1 MTDQTKYRY
10 YVLAMLTLTYGFS
23 VMDRQILSIL
33 LEDIRLDFD
42 LDDTQLGL
50 LSGLAFALFYSTL
63 GVPIARLADRVSRIN
78 IISISV
84 ALWSLMTALCGAAN
98 NFIQL
103 FIGRIGVG
111 VGEAGSSPP
120 SHSMLS
126 DYFSP
131 SERSLALAILMMG
144 SAFGS
149 LFGLVLGGYVAEDF
163 GWRWAF
169 VAAGAP
175 GLLLALALKWTVREP
190 PRGGLEKTTSTQ
202 TEYFSFALTL
212 ATLWRQPVYRWVTIA
227 HISAVF
233 SAYAIFAWLP
243 TLYLRRFELDQSEVG
258 VITGSLF
265 LLAGA
270 PGYLFGGFLG
280 GRLARRNMRWLA
292 WLPAITIG
300 VAFPAYI
307 GALSSSSVVVATSL
321 FAVGLFMYQAN
332 SGPSMA
338 LVQNV
343 IPPNLRAQAVA
354 VLFFCTNMIGLG
366 LGPVVVGYL
375 SDMFAT
381 EHGAESLSIGL
392 TLVMLGLVGGS
403 AGSFYA
409 ARFIDSNTEPSEVT
423 D

>member
-1 MTDQTKYRY
+1 MTDQSKYRY
-10 YVLAMLTLTYGFS
+10 YVLAMLTLTYAFS

-63 GVPIARLADRVSRIN
+63 GVPIARLADQVSRVN

-149 LFGLVLGGYVAEDF
+149 LFGLVLGGYIAEGF

-190 PRGGLEKTTSTQ
+190 LRGALEKTPIVPK
-202 TEYFSFALTL
+202 EHASFVATL
-212 ATLWRQPVYRWVTIA
+212 VALWRQPVYRWVTIA

-243 TLYLRRFELDQSEVG
+243 TLYLRQFELDQSEVG

-270 PGYLFGGFLG
+270 PGYLFGGFVG

-292 WLPAITIG
+292 WFPAITIG

-307 GALSSSSVVVATSL
+307 GALSSSSVVVATSF

-354 VLFFCTNMIGLG
+354 VLFFCTNMVGLG

-375 SDMFAT
+375 SDIFAA
-381 EHGAESLSIGL
+381 EHGLESLSIAL
-392 TLVMLGLVGGS
+392 ALVMPGLVGGS
-403 AGSFYA
+403 VGSFYA
-409 ARFIDSNTEPSEVT
+409 ARFVDSNPEPREAA